1 MMVVNPALRLVEKE
15 LYVYFKTYYTELTY
29 VILFPFLLV
38 WTMGVGIGRSDYQ
51 VTVGQQAYDYIK
63 FIAPGII
70 LMSVVTTAFFN
81 TGFIMLFEKEYQGSF
96 DGVITCPISAG
107 EVVMGKILAGTI
119 KSVINGMII
128 ILIILL
134 VMGYTPPWT
143 ILLSPLILFV
153 AALFFAAIGLML
165 GVVLKRGYHLGTIGN
180 IVVLPPTF
188 LGGIFFNVDE
198 FPAGIASAVGLS
210 PVTMMIDGMRKLFL
224 FGDVNIGLELV
235 VIFITSML
243 LYLLATKIFER
254 EVIS

>member
-1 MMVVNPALRLVEKE
+1 MIAVNPALRLVEKE
-15 LYVYFKTYYTELTY
+15 LYVYLKTYYTELTY
-29 VILFPFLLV
+29 VVLFPFLLV
-38 WTMGVGIGRSDYQ
+38 WTMGVGIGSSNIE
-51 VTVGQQAYDYIK
+51 VSGYDYIE

-119 KSVINGMII
+119 KSVINGVII
-128 ILIILL
+128 IVIILL

-143 ILLSPLILFV
+143 IVLTPLILFV

-188 LGGIFFNVDE
+188 LGGIFFDVKKFE
-198 FPAGIASAVGLS
+198 GGVGSAIRLS
-210 PVTMMIDGMRKLFL
+210 PVTMMIDGTRKLFL
-224 FGDVNIGLELV
+224 FGDANIGVELA

-243 LYLLATKIFER
+243 LYILATRIFER
-254 EVIS
+254 QVIS

>member
-1 MMVVNPALRLVEKE
+1 MNAVNPALRLVEKE

-38 WTMGVGIGRSDYQ
+38 WTMGVGIGRSEDP
-51 VTVGQQAYDYIK
+51 VTIGGYDYIE

-134 VMGYTPPWT
+134 VMDYTPPWT

-153 AALFFAAIGLML
+153 SALFFAAIGLML

-188 LGGIFFNVDE
+188 LGGIFFEVDNL
-198 FPAGIASAVGLS
+198 PDGVADAIRLS
-210 PVTMMIDGMRKLFL
+210 PVTMMIDGTRKLFL
-224 FGDVNIGLELV
+224 FGDANIGIELV
-235 VIFITSML
+235 VIFVTSML

>member
-1 MMVVNPALRLVEKE
+1 MIVVNPALRLVEKE

-38 WTMGVGIGRSDYQ
+38 WTMGVGIGRSEYS
-51 VTVGQQAYDYIK
+51 VTIGGYDYIE

-188 LGGIFFNVDE
+188 LGGIFFDVNTLPSGV
-198 FPAGIASAVGLS
+198 STVVKLS

-235 VIFITSML
+235 VIFVTSML

>member
-1 MMVVNPALRLVEKE
+1 MMTLNPALRLVEKE

-38 WTMGVGIGRSDYQ
+38 WTMGVGIGNNYVVEIGDK
-51 VTVGQQAYDYIK
+51 TFNYIE

-70 LMSVVTTAFFN
+70 IMSVVTTAFFN

-96 DGVITCPISAG
+96 DGVITCPISVG

-119 KSVINGMII
+119 KSVINGIIIII
-128 ILIILL
+128 ILLL
-134 VMGYTPPWT
+134 VMGYTAPWP

-153 AALFFAAIGLML
+153 SGLFFAAIGLML

-188 LGGIFFNVDE
+188 LGGIFFDVNK
-198 FPAGIASAVGLS
+198 FPADMAFAVKLS
-210 PVTMMIDGMRKLFL
+210 PVTMMIDGMRKLFV
-224 FGDVNIGLELV
+224 FGDPNIGVELV
-235 VIFITSML
+235 VCFLTFML
-243 LYLLATKIFER
+243 LYLIAVKVFAK
-254 EVIS
+254 EVIL